1 MKTIKTTV
9 LFLSMLV
16 SCMAI
21 AQGARFALFN
31 GEDLEGWNKVGDAEW
46 RIRDGVLMA
55 DDEGGTTYLYTE
67 ESYDDFLLTLEF
79 WVDHP
84 ANSGVFIRCS
94 DAENIGDQTCYEVNI
109 FDQRPDPTYR
119 TGGIVS
125 VAPILA
131 NLDTG
136 GRWNTYE
143 IRFEG
148 EHMEARINGILTAEG
163 SDSKLSSGPIALQYG
178 SGIVKFRNVNI
189 KPL

>member
-21 AQGARFALFN
+21 AQGAMFALFN

-79 WVDHP
+79 WVNDP

-94 DAENIGDQTCYEVNI
+94 DGSVGWRGSHCRSNSGKSFWGQGSI
-109 FDQRPDPTYR
+109 FNQRVELTKGPLKLLSNTKSA
-119 TGGIVS
+119 VH
-125 VAPILA
+125 PI
-131 NLDTG
+131 
-136 GRWNTYE
+136 
-143 IRFEG
+143 
-148 EHMEARINGILTAEG
+148 
-163 SDSKLSSGPIALQYG
+163 IAC
-178 SGIVKFRNVNI
+178 
-189 KPL
+189 

>member
-9 LFLSMLV
+9 IFLSMLV

-21 AQGARFALFN
+21 AQGARVALFN
-31 GEDLEGWNKVGDAEW
+31 GENLEGWNKVGDSEW
-46 RIRDGVLMA
+46 RIRDGVLIA

-79 WVDHP
+79 WVDDP

-94 DAENIGDQTCYEVNI
+94 DIENIGDQTCYEVNI

-119 TGGIVS
+119 TGGIVG

-131 NLDTG
+131 TLDTG
-136 GRWNTYE
+136 GRWSTYE
-143 IRFEG
+143 IRVEG
-148 EHMEARINGILTAEG
+148 EHMQARINGILTADG
-163 SDSKLSSGPIALQYG
+163 SDSKYSSGPIALQYG

>member
-9 LFLSMLV
+9 IFLSMLV
-16 SCMAI
+16 SGMAI
-21 AQGARFALFN
+21 AQGARVALFN
-31 GEDLEGWNKVGDAEW
+31 GVDLEGWNKVGDAEW
-46 RIRDGVLMA
+46 RVREGVLIA
-55 DDEGGTTYLYTE
+55 DEGDTTYLVTGEY
-67 ESYDDFLLTLEF
+67 YDDFLMTLEF
-79 WVDHP
+79 WVDDP
-84 ANSGVFIRCS
+84 ANSGVFIRC
-94 DAENIGDQTCYEVNI
+94 AEPQNINDSTCYEVNI

-119 TGGIVS
+119 TGGIVG

-131 NLDTG
+131 TLHTG

-143 IRFEG
+143 IRVEG

-163 SDSKLSSGPIALQYG
+163 SDSTYASGPIALQYG